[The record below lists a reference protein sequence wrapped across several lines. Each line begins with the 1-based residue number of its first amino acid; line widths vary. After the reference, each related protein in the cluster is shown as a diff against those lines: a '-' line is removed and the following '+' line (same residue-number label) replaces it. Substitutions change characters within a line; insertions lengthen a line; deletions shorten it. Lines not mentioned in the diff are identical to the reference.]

1 MLSAG
6 KSWSASAERIR
17 IGTRRGLALSR
28 GRLEAFSDAVL
39 AVAITLLALN
49 LAVGGPGHG
58 PLLRQLGQHWPSFVA
73 YLISFF
79 IIGIVWV
86 NHHALVQTIAS
97 VDRTLLFL
105 NLVFLLFVVLIPF
118 ATATM
123 AQYLTRGGQDAQVAM
138 ALYGVVLEG
147 MGGSFAAMF
156 GWMLYRGATYE
167 ALSRE
172 ARRAIWSRFSLGALA
187 YLVAIAVAFVSA
199 PAALAIIGLVAVYYV
214 VERTPSFAESSS
226 SAEGGDQA
234 Q

>member
-1 MLSAG
+1 
-6 KSWSASAERIR
+6 
-17 IGTRRGLALSR
+17 
-28 GRLEAFSDAVL
+28 
-39 AVAITLLALN
+39 
-49 LAVGGPGHG
+49 
-58 PLLRQLGQHWPSFVA
+58 
-73 YLISFF
+73 
-79 IIGIVWV
+79 
-86 NHHALVQTIAS
+86 

-156 GWMLYRGATYE
+156 GWMLHRGETYE

-172 ARRAIWSRFSLGALA
+172 ARRAIWSRFSFGALA

-226 SAEGGDQA
+226 SSAEGRDPGQ
-234 Q
+234 

>member
-1 MLSAG
+1 
-6 KSWSASAERIR
+6 
-17 IGTRRGLALSR
+17 LSR

-86 NHHALVQTIAS
+86 NHHALVQTLAS

-123 AQYLTRGGQDAQVAM
+123 AQYLTSGGQDAQVAM

-156 GWMLYRGATYE
+156 GWMLYRGSTYQ

-172 ARRAIWSRFSLGALA
+172 ARRAIWSRFSVGALA
-187 YLVAIAVAFVSA
+187 YLVAIAVAFISA

-214 VERTPSFAESSS
+214 VERTPMFAETPS
-226 SAEGGDQA
+226 SAEGRDHRQ
-234 Q
+234 

>member
-1 MLSAG
+1 M
-6 KSWSASAERIR
+6 
-17 IGTRRGLALSR
+17 SR

-58 PLLRQLGQHWPSFVA
+58 SLLRQLGQHWPSFVA

-199 PAALAIIGLVAVYYV
+199 PAALAIIGL
-214 VERTPSFAESSS
+214 ESSSS
-226 SAEGGDQA
+226 SAEGRDPGQ
-234 Q
+234 